1 MTTGLALSSTV
12 YTPGGVK
19 NDSVVPPIVCVPP
32 MPIDVGM
39 VRTSLPLS
47 KTLTMWVL
55 SSAIDTCASPI
66 LNDACSSSAP
76 YSPSP
81 SGVP

>member
-1 MTTGLALSSTV
+1 MTTGFALSSTV

-19 NDSVVPPIVCVPP
+19 NESVVPAMVCVPP

-47 KTLTMWVL
+47 KTLTWWVT

-66 LNDACSSSAP
+66 LNDVCSSS
-76 YSPSP
+76 
-81 SGVP
+81 VP